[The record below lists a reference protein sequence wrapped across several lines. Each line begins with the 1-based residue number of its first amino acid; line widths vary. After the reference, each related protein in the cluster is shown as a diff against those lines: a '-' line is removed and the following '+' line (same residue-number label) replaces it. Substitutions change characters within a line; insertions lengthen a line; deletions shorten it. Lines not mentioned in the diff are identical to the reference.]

1 MRERDSHFAVA
12 LALALLAPSTAPAQG
27 PSPPMSYLQAFSGK
41 AEKIATLTWALLILS
56 IVVVAIIAILTL
68 AGVLRRRTPRGATE
82 ADGEPLAREETGLS
96 WITIGVAISTVAL
109 LGGMAWNA
117 YTMAAI
123 NKPPRDPALTI
134 KVVGHQW
141 WWQFRY
147 KSGEPSQIFDT
158 ANEAHIPVG
167 QPVRFEVETAD
178 VIHSFWI
185 PTLGDKIDLI
195 PGQIN
200 ETWLEADQP
209 GVYRGQCSEYCGR
222 QHAHMA
228 ITVVADT
235 PKDFEAWR
243 AAQSRPAKQPPSTL
257 AAAQTLFVA
266 RCGACHT
273 VRGANAGGILGPDL
287 THLMSRRNIAAN
299 TLPNT
304 IANLSGW
311 IADPQTI
318 KPGAKMPVLELSAPE
333 LATIRQYLETLE

>member
-1 MRERDSHFAVA
+1 MN
-12 LALALLAPSTAPAQG
+12 
-27 PSPPMSYLQAFSGK
+27 YLEAFGGK
-41 AEKIATLTWALLILS
+41 AGSIATLTWALLILS
-56 IVVVAIIAILTL
+56 IAVVVIITALTL
-68 AGVLRRRTPRGATE
+68 AAVLRRRSPRRATE
-82 ADGEPLAREETGLS
+82 ADREPLAREESGLS

-123 NKPPRDPALTI
+123 NRPPHDPALTI
-134 KVVGHQW
+134 RVIGHQW

-147 KSGEPSQIFDT
+147 KSDDPSQIFDT

-167 QPVRFEVETAD
+167 QTVRFEVETAD

-185 PTLGDKIDLI
+185 PALGDKIDLI
-195 PGQIN
+195 PGQTN
-200 ETWLEADQP
+200 ETWLEAGQP

-228 ITVVADT
+228 ITVVADA

-243 AAQSRPAKQPPSTL
+243 AAQLRPAKPQAGTL
-257 AAAQTLFVA
+257 ASAQTLFVA

-273 VRGANAGGILGPDL
+273 VRGAGAGGALGPDL
-287 THLMSRRNIAAN
+287 THLMSRRDIAAN

>member
-1 MRERDSHFAVA
+1 MRVANSHVA
-12 LALALLAPSTAPAQG
+12 LVLTLLAPSVAAAQG
-27 PSPPMSYLQAFSGK
+27 PSPPMNYLQAFSGK
-41 AEKIATLTWALLILS
+41 AETIATLTWALLILS
-56 IVVVAIIAILTL
+56 IVVVAIITILTL
-68 AGVLRRRTPRGATE
+68 AGVLRRRTPRTAM
-82 ADGEPLAREETGLS
+82 DVDREPLAREETGLS

-134 KVVGHQW
+134 KVIGHQW

-147 KSGEPSQIFDT
+147 KSDDPSQIFDT

-185 PTLGDKIDLI
+185 PALGDKIDLI
-195 PGQIN
+195 PGQTN
-200 ETWLEADQP
+200 ETWLEARQA

-228 ITVVADT
+228 IAVVADA
-235 PKDFEAWR
+235 PKDYEAWR
-243 AAQSRPAKQPPSTL
+243 AAQLRPAKAPTGAL
-257 AAAQTLFVA
+257 ASAQTLFVA

-273 VRGANAGGILGPDL
+273 VRGANAGGLLGPDL
-287 THLMSRRNIAAN
+287 THLMSRRDIAAN

-304 IANLSGW
+304 LANLSGW